1 MRRLP
6 FALVLLLLAPAV
18 AAQVYKWTD
27 SQGTVHYSETP
38 PPKGT
43 TYQRVTPLG
52 GVQPVAPTAEHR
64 YEAPPEAD
72 ESDAAPVADTPQ
84 NRARLCSS
92 LKANLD
98 LLKSH
103 GPVVME
109 QNGKNVALDDAQRS
123 QQITQAEQQYQQF
136 CSE

>member
-6 FALVLLLLAPAV
+6 LALVLLLLAPTV

-43 TYQRVTPLG
+43 TYQRVTTVG
-52 GVQPVAPTAEHR
+52 
-64 YEAPPEAD
+64 
-72 ESDAAPVADTPQ
+72 SAAPVAPASENRPVASPPADEARSAPLADTPE
-84 NRARLCSS
+84 NRTKLCSS

-98 LLKSH
+98 L
-103 GPVVME
+103 
-109 QNGKNVALDDAQRS
+109 
-123 QQITQAEQQYQQF
+123 
-136 CSE
+136 